1 MVRLMR
7 NILVISLLF
16 CPACVIGDSFEGFEG
31 RVQYTSFDSSEL
43 YEGEEVIEANLQ
55 LHVGQLTL
63 EAGAPEQAYELHLS
77 YNEEAFEPKVNY
89 RRSERG
95 GYLDFELQGEGK
107 VRLHS
112 GKTRLNVR
120 LNPNTHLKIHI
131 KTGVGQNVIDF
142 SGLKLRELD
151 IEAGVGETQLSMLSP
166 NSIVCRSLAIENG
179 VGALEV
185 TGLGNFGCQQLEFR
199 GGVGAAII
207 DFSGEWETPGQ
218 VEIKVGIGGVEIKLP
233 RDLGVELKVRKSF
246 LSGIDMKGFRKT
258 DGGYLSENFDQ
269 ASKKMQLDISAGI
282 GGIEIDW
289 I

>member
-1 MVRLMR
+1 MR
-7 NILVISLLF
+7 CVLAMLLLS
-16 CPACVIGDSFEGFEG
+16 CPACVIGGDSFEGFD
-31 RVQYTSFDSSEL
+31 RNVQYTSFDSSEP
-43 YEGEEVIEANLQ
+43 YQGEQVIEANLQ

-63 EAGAPEQAYELHLS
+63 EAGAPDQAYELDLS
-77 YNEEAFEPKVNY
+77 YNDEAFEPKVSY
-89 RRSERG
+89 RRSEKRG
-95 GYLDFELQGEGK
+95 QLDFELEGAGA

-120 LNPNTHLKIHI
+120 LNPDTNLEIHV

-142 SGLKLRELD
+142 SGLKLQELD
-151 IEAGVGETQLSMLSP
+151 LEAGVGETQLSMLSP
-166 NSIVCRSLAIENG
+166 NSIVCRSMAIENG

-185 TGLGNFGCQQLEFR
+185 TGLGNFRCQQLEFR
-199 GGVGAAII
+199 GGIGAAII
-207 DFSGEWETPGQ
+207 DFSGDWENPGQ

-246 LSGIDMKGFRKT
+246 LSGVDLKGFRKT

-269 ASKKMQLDISAGI
+269 ASKKMQLSISAGI